1 MKPTITLFAC
11 MLVAGVASAQSP
23 SIIQNTRATMNGV
36 RDNAAAA
43 SNAALASQPQA
54 SPAPSAAATA
64 SNAPSE
70 TTISVKPAK
79 GAKTAAKAGKTS
91 AGKTGAKSTHVA
103 AKSATAKTTAAQPA
117 SGAPTAGTAAAES
130 TKATPATTEDQA
142 GETKSFQNGRRDPF
156 LSPVV
161 SHAGGS
167 GCSTGKKCLEIGEIN
182 LRGIVHSEAGFIAV
196 VSNSMN
202 KAYFLRENDPVFN
215 GYVVKITDDS
225 IVFQETLQDRL
236 GKTFTREVVKKITTP
251 AV

>member
-11 MLVAGVASAQSP
+11 MLVAGLASAQSP

-36 RDNAAAA
+36 RDNATAA
-43 SNAALASQPQA
+43 SNAALQQSAT
-54 SPAPSAAATA
+54 PAQSAASTA
-64 SNAPSE
+64 SSAPAGTIIVKATKSSGSATKTSAAKASAHK
-70 TTISVKPAK
+70 TTPVAAK
-79 GAKTAAKAGKTS
+79 TVTAKTAAAPSPT
-91 AGKTGAKSTHVA
+91 TP
-103 AKSATAKTTAAQPA
+103 KTTDAA
-117 SGAPTAGTAAAES
+117 SS
-130 TKATPATTEDQA
+130 TATPTTPEDQA
-142 GETKSFQNGRRDPF
+142 AEIKATQNGRRDPF

-161 SHAGGS
+161 AHTGGS
-167 GCSTGKKCLEIGEIN
+167 GCSTGKKCLEIGDIN
-182 LRGIVHSEAGFIAV
+182 LRGIVHSETGFIAV
-196 VSNSMN
+196 VSNGLN